1 MCNINLYKFTQILK
15 VVIKKNNISCIY
27 NGIANILYILYIQIR
42 KKITI
47 NPTIFKKFSSWK
59 SLLHQYLR
67 IILNKYTI

>member
-47 NPTIFKKFSSWK
+47 NLTIFKKFSSWK

>member
-15 VVIKKNNISCIY
+15 IVIKKNNISCIY

-59 SLLHQYLR
+59 SLLHLR

>member
-15 VVIKKNNISCIY
+15 IVIKKNNISCIY

-59 SLLHQYLR
+59 SLFHQYLR